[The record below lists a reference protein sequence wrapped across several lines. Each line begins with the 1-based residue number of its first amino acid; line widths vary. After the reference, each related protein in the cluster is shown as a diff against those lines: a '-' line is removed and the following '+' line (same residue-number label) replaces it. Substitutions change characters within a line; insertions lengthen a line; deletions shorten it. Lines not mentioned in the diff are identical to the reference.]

1 MPRVL
6 PGLDTG
12 QTTIAVTIFNMI
24 MENEEQ
30 SHEDNTNEVRN
41 VFGSMFGHTVP
52 NFDIQAVL
60 EALPGYTKDIE
71 DFTEDEDRIEKLEAL
86 DGEFLEL
93 SRARPWRWVDK
104 DWDDRDLGIWSRM
117 SNGPEGWDTEKQGDW
132 KTPVPRK
139 SMGDLL
145 YNSLRIVDG
154 LSQPDKWDQEGNRT
168 GLVLG
173 NIQSGKTASM
183 LGVSSVA
190 LDQAVGGGYKILIV
204 LGGHT
209 ENLRRQT
216 QERFEIFKDT
226 EKLNIHFGTSTGEK
240 GDVPDLAIDK
250 PARRRELKSRI
261 DNAVTYLDAGAPIIW
276 VVKKNKHS
284 LLGMKAIM
292 KGISERGYSPETL
305 ILDDESDHS
314 SLNTKPNDD
323 HGSTI
328 HRLICDLRDEIEKN
342 CYIGYTATPQG
353 ILMADPESALFPDDL
368 LWLIEPHGMYIG
380 ADHFFNEMSHLMI
393 STIRDN
399 EWPNYGDDDVE
410 TRLEED
416 RKAGKKTQLKQYHR
430 EVMNEWRNEG
440 APVSFKKAL
449 IDFVLTG
456 GIRWRRS
463 DFGEKKIPYHSL
475 MFHVEREIL
484 GQQILGDVVDET
496 WEECRSVFL
505 DLISND
511 FNFEDGNHYHGLI
524 KERWERLESNSEALR
539 PDPKDRPRLS
549 DLPEYLLQLIDSVGE
564 MGKGGEHVRKG
575 LRIINS
581 EDGSELPYHLEEG
594 DKDRPP
600 KAMVL
605 IGGDLLSRGLTV
617 EGLTVSYYLRLAR
630 KPTFDTELQRCRW
643 FGAKKGD
650 EDVLT
655 LWIQKPHQ
663 EMFKDLTDHN
673 KDLVRQV
680 RETVLRNLS
689 VSESIIILHS
699 RDSYQVTG
707 YSKRGARVE
716 KMEDSYSG
724 NTTQFKQ
731 PSVNYAKENLSL
743 YDDYLEKLPRRRT
756 LIFGDRGK
764 LWENVDANSIIT
776 LLKSM
781 KHETD
786 KPKQIEPKELA
797 RYLQKWR
804 DEGGTEGIADFPSIN
819 IVQRFGDKKTEVSKR
834 GRELDGADGVRVP
847 RPAFKTLAAGASG
860 NFSGD
865 WWIDAVSKGK
875 ADMDMELLGGW
886 FHRKPALSGGN
897 ERKGGGRRDFAATR
911 RDGAPILFVF
921 YKLDRTYANKKN
933 PNGSGEWHLNDDDHS
948 HLIADEDL
956 VGFICSLPE
965 GGPAGGGIINKL
977 IDRDKAKMVAGRM
990 VDRGATEEV

>member
-1 MPRVL
+1 M
-6 PGLDTG
+6 
-12 QTTIAVTIFNMI
+12 N
-24 MENEEQ
+24 
-30 SHEDNTNEVRN
+30 VR
-41 VFGSMFGHTVP
+41 
-52 NFDIQAVL
+52 
-60 EALPGYTKDIE
+60 
-71 DFTEDEDRIEKLEAL
+71 
-86 DGEFLEL
+86 
-93 SRARPWRWVDK
+93 
-104 DWDDRDLGIWSRM
+104 
-117 SNGPEGWDTEKQGDW
+117 
-132 KTPVPRK
+132 
-139 SMGDLL
+139 
-145 YNSLRIVDG
+145 
-154 LSQPDKWDQEGNRT
+154 
-168 GLVLG
+168 
-173 NIQSGKTASM
+173 
-183 LGVSSVA
+183 
-190 LDQAVGGGYKILIV
+190 
-204 LGGHT
+204 
-209 ENLRRQT
+209 
-216 QERFEIFKDT
+216 
-226 EKLNIHFGTSTGEK
+226 FGTSTRDK
-240 GDVPDLAIDK
+240 GDLPNLEKDNPSI
-250 PARRRELKSRI
+250 RRELRDRVAEAESCLEE
-261 DNAVTYLDAGAPIIW
+261 DVPIIW
-276 VVKKNKHS
+276 VVKKNPAS
-284 LLGMKAIM
+284 LRGIRAIM
-292 KGISERGYSPETL
+292 KEISKKGYSPQTL

-314 SLNTKPNDD
+314 SLNTKPNDEK
-323 HGSTI
+323 GSTI
-328 HRLICDLRDEIEKN
+328 HRLICSLRDEIEKN

-353 ILMADPESALFPDDL
+353 ILMADPESKLFPKDL

-380 ADHFFNEMSHLMI
+380 AEHFFNEMSHLMI
-393 STIRDN
+393 STIQDD
-399 EWPNYGDDDVE
+399 EWPNYEDDAVE
-410 TRLEED
+410 IRLEEA
-416 RKAGKKTQLKQYHR
+416 RKGGNKIQLKEYQR
-430 EVMNEWRNEG
+430 EAMNVWREEG

-449 IDFVLTG
+449 IDFILTG

-463 DFGEKKIPYHSL
+463 DFGEKELPYHSL
-475 MFHVEREIL
+475 MFHVEREIV

-496 WEECRSVFL
+496 WEECRAVFL
-505 DLISND
+505 DLISNE
-511 FNFEDGNHYHGLI
+511 FNFEDGNNYHGLI
-524 KERWERLESNSEALR
+524 KERWERLQSNSEALR

-549 DLPEYLLQLIDSVGE
+549 DLPEYFRQVIDSVGE
-564 MGKGGEHVRKG
+564 VGKGGEHVRKG

-594 DKDRPP
+594 DRDRPP
-600 KAMVL
+600 KAMIL

-680 RETVLRNLS
+680 RETVLRGYTPTK
-689 VSESIIILHS
+689 SIIILHS

-731 PSVNYAKENLSL
+731 PSVNYAKENMNL
-743 YDDYLEKLPRRRT
+743 YDDYLEGLTRRRRI

-804 DEGGTEGIADFPSIN
+804 DEEGVEGIADFPSIN

-834 GRELDGADGVRVP
+834 GREMDGADGVRVP
-847 RPAFKTLAAGASG
+847 RAAFKTLAAGASG

-865 WWIDAVSKGK
+865 WWIDAVSKKK

-886 FHRKPALSGGN
+886 FHRKPALSGGK
-897 ERKGGGRRDFAATR
+897 ERKGGGRRDFASTR
-911 RDGAPILFVF
+911 REGAPILFVF

-933 PNGSGEWHLNDDDHS
+933 PNGSGEWHLNEDENS
-948 HLIADEDL
+948 HLMAEEDL

-977 IDRDKAKMVAGRM
+977 LDIDNAPMIGGRV
-990 VDRGATEEV
+990 VDRGETEGV